1 MKFFKTTALF
11 LALAIIFI
19 GVGILYKDP
28 RPFSFG
34 LVWLLIA
41 SAKSI
46 LSTREKAN

>member
-1 MKFFKTTALF
+1 MKFLKTTALL
-11 LALAIIFI
+11 LALGIIFI
-19 GVGILYKDP
+19 GVGIIFKDP

>member
-1 MKFFKTTALF
+1 MKFFKTTAL
-11 LALAIIFI
+11 LIALGITFMVTGIIF
-19 GVGILYKDP
+19 KDP